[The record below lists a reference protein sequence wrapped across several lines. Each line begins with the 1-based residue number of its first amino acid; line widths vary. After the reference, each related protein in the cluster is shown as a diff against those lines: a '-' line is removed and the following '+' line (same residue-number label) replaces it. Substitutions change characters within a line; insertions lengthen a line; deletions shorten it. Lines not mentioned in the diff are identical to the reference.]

1 MAELD
6 TLLVTNPTKED
17 FQFRFNGE
25 LYEPIPAGASKSYPG
40 FLAFFAAKHL
50 SEKMLQPERVKL
62 ISAEEKAKGSPYVP
76 AVSILM
82 NHDNV
87 TRRKAL
93 YDILGGK
100 QLVENCIITM
110 NLKSFV
116 GVMSEYDEYVV
127 KQESPKLPT
136 PPTPSTKAAKPK
148 DELKKE

>member
-6 TLLVTNPTKED
+6 TLVITNPTKED

-50 SEKMLQPERVKL
+50 SEKMLQPERAKL
-62 ISAEEKAKGSPYVP
+62 IAAEEKAKGSPYVP
-76 AVSILM
+76 AVSVLM

-87 TRRKAL
+87 PRRKAL
-93 YDILGGK
+93 YAILGGR

-110 NLKSFV
+110 NLKSFI
-116 GVMSEYDEYVV
+116 GEMSEYDEYVA
-127 KQESPKLPT
+127 KQESEKSQPV
-136 PPTPSTKAAKPK
+136 PSPRPSRTKAEQKT
-148 DELKKE
+148 E